1 MIYRLDTFNEPPND
15 NTIDIGKEFDSVVV
29 HGDVKNDLSENV
41 KNEVIEETS
50 KKTKRLPKK
59 SPRKRNS
66 KKCKFLDNLNIY
78 EEKVEENKEEEDT
91 IQLEEE

>member
-1 MIYRLDTFNEPPND
+1 MR
-15 NTIDIGKEFDSVVV
+15 S
-29 HGDVKNDLSENV
+29 
-41 KNEVIEETS
+41 S
-50 KKTKRLPKK
+50 KKHQKRLPKK